1 MPNLVDYIRYVLT
14 FKGMQYAFVEEYWP
28 YFVVYYYVAIAMDVV
43 DGATARIFDQVTR
56 YGTCLDMVCDRASV
70 SMIYFVLARVYPDF
84 EFMFMLFFIVDY
96 GAHFL
101 QFTAN
106 ALVKNTSHKNM
117 DDPDENWLV
126 KQYYTNKVFF
136 VTIACG
142 ADNGLVLAVVMGRY
156 PELRNNV

>member
-1 MPNLVDYIRYVLT
+1 
-14 FKGMQYAFVEEYWP
+14 MQYAFVEEYWP

-126 KQYYTNKVFF
+126 K
-136 VTIACG
+136 
-142 ADNGLVLAVVMGRY
+142 
-156 PELRNNV
+156 